1 MRGWT
6 GLSSFGSPVWL
17 ALSIVFGFGTAGER
31 AAAQSTTA
39 DILGTVT
46 DTTGAIMPGAKV
58 MVTALATGEKREAT
72 ANAAGEFVF
81 NNLNPGHYKV
91 EVTASGFKTF
101 VVPDLLAAAGDRARV
116 DAKLT
121 AGAVNETVVVGSMT
135 PLLQTDS
142 NSSRRTMPT
151 WIFRCLRTSGHF
163 TIKHMYSSAPSAS
176 IWPTIPRW
184 AIPI

>member
-1 MRGWT
+1 VRGWT
-6 GLSSFGSPVWL
+6 GLSSFGLPVWL
-17 ALSIVFGFGTAGER
+17 ALSIVFGFGTAGQR

-46 DTTGAIMPGAKV
+46 DSTGAIMPGAKV
-58 MVTALATGEKREAT
+58 VVTAPATGEKREAT

-91 EVTASGFKTF
+91 EMTASGFKTF

-121 AGAVNETVVVGSMT
+121 AGAVKETVVVASIT

-142 NSSRRTMPT
+142 STRV
-151 WIFRCLRTSGHF
+151 G
-163 TIKHMYSSAPSAS
+163 
-176 IWPTIPRW
+176 
-184 AIPI
+184 